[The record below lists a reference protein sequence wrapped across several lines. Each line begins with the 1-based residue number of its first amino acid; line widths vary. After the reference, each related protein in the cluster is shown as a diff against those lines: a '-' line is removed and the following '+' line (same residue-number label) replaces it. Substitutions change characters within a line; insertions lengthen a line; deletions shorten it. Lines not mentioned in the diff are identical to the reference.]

1 MTVIGNV
8 APRKTKRVK
17 GDTEN
22 WFNEEVLEQCSLGDK
37 LLKIFKRTRLYI
49 NKKLLKS

>member
-22 WFNEEVLEQCSLGDK
+22 WFNEEVLEQLSLGDK
-37 LLKIFKRTRLYI
+37 LLKTFKKTGLYV
-49 NKKLLKS
+49 NKKL